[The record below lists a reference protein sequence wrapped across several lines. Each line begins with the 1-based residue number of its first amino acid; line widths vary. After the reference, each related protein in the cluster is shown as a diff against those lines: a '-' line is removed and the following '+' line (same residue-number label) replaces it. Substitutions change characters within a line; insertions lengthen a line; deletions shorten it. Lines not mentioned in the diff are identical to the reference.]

1 MDYETI
7 KELAVP
13 IISSR
18 KGNRSYPPELV
29 SKEQC
34 VEVVDPTGEYGE
46 ILNHFDN
53 DR

>member
-18 KGNRSYPPELV
+18 KGYRPYTSGLDLD
-29 SKEQC
+29 KEC
-34 VEVVDPTGEYGE
+34 VEVMDPTGEYGE
-46 ILNHFDN
+46 IVNFFDSE
-53 DR
+53 R